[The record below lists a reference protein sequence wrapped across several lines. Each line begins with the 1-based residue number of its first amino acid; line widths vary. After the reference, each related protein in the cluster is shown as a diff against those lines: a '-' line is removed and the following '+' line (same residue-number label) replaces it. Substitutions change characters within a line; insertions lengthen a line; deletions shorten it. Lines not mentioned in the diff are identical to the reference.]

1 MPLVWGW
8 SMGYPE
14 VGDSDLG
21 HVLLSFE
28 LHHPPLDILSVI
40 VVIHIQKYSVK
51 RTFAV
56 RGWAFTTKPQ
66 DAAFRIVPNR
76 LQFFEYESVSFHCEG
91 SDGST
96 QLRGIRNAV
105 QFISSCHEGTLVLS
119 CTIQRAYEGDGGE
132 YWCETKGGERSNS
145 VNIFVTVGPVILE
158 SPVLPVAEGD
168 AVALRCRDKT
178 SSNITAAFYKDG
190 LLIRSSSTGNI
201 SILSVSRSDEGLYK
215 CRIPD
220 GGESAESWLTVGAL
234 HRETCPSSDH
244 FIHVVLV
251 LRTVLTIVMVALLL
265 LLVGLLHWGKLGVTQ
280 K

>member
-1 MPLVWGW
+1 MEVTALCFRLMILVFIL
-8 SMGYPE
+8 
-14 VGDSDLG
+14 LG
-21 HVLLSFE
+21 AHV
-28 LHHPPLDILSVI
+28 
-40 VVIHIQKYSVK
+40 QN
-51 RTFAV
+51 R
-56 RGWAFTTKPQ
+56 

-76 LQFFEYESVSFHCEG
+76 LQFFEYETVSFHCEG

-105 QFISSCHEGTLVLS
+105 EFISSCHEGTLVLS
-119 CTIQRAYEGDGGE
+119 CTIQRAYHGDGGE
-132 YWCETKGGERSNS
+132 YWCETKGGERSNR
-145 VNIFVTVGPVILE
+145 VNISVTVGPVILE
-158 SPVLPVAEGD
+158 SPVLPVRDGQD
-168 AVALRCRDKT
+168 VTLSCRNKTT
-178 SSNITAAFYKDG
+178 SSNITADFYKDG

-215 CRIPD
+215 CRISD